1 MEKALTNASSCGKHQ
16 IILDMPNW
24 PYVDVLPDT
33 PGQKALLKSHRD
45 FWLGLSKWLQ
55 LYELGNAELLP
66 DLLFGTFKTWRPY
79 ADLSVAKLRFAEQV
93 YPKLASL
100 KEIAPTSE
108 NLWGQFEYFDSLRNL
123 KAGGFYDAKPLTD
136 DKGKVK
142 SKTTAHKEITYNI
155 RDVRDALG
163 QGSWEDLVDNWPY
176 RSQWENL
183 EDWREYLHSVVLHNA
198 VIYAERNDDD
208 ELRSHCFQM
217 LDALKKFERLTNKQE
232 GAKNYQFPHLLSL
245 TGEVQFTGKSK
256 KAPTSKGFD
265 KKRTKGRP
273 PKGSNVKKY

>member
-1 MEKALTNASSCGKHQ
+1 MSSIWLPNSWDKRQ

-123 KAGGFYDAKPLTD
+123 NAGGFYDAKPLTD
-136 DKGKVK
+136 DKGKIK
-142 SKTTAHKEITYNI
+142 SKTSAHKEITRNI

-163 QGSWEDLVDNWPY
+163 QGSSEDLRDNWLY
-176 RSQWENL
+176 RSQRENL

-198 VIYAERNDDD
+198 LIYAERNDDD
-208 ELRSHCFQM
+208 ELRSHCLQM
-217 LDALKKFERLTNKQE
+217 LDAIEKFERLTNKE
-232 GAKNYQFPHLLSL
+232 KGAKNYQFHYLPSL
-245 TGEVQFTGKSK
+245 TSALESTGKSK
-256 KAPTSKGFD
+256 KAQTPKGFD
-265 KKRTKGRP
+265 TKRTKGRP
-273 PKGSNVKKY
+273 PKSSNVKKY